1 MKILKFGGSSVGSPE
16 RVKSVIEIVKSK
28 LEEGIA
34 GVVFSA
40 YSGVTDTL
48 IKTGQLAVQ
57 RDKSYS
63 DIFEGLRK
71 KHFEFASELVP
82 AGKELDLLNE
92 GLSLRFT
99 ELKEIL
105 DGVYLLKELTPKTL
119 DYIQSFGEMLSAYT
133 ITVAFRGA
141 GVNAGFLDARKVIKT
156 DNNFNNAH
164 ILETETFYFIG
175 QEMKRTQELRVITGF
190 IASTNDN
197 ETTTLGRGGSDFTA
211 AIFGAAINAGEIEIW
226 TDVDGVL
233 TADPRKV
240 SDSFIVEELSY
251 EEAMELSYFGA
262 KVIYAPTIQPAMDRG
277 IPVRIKNTFNPAHPG
292 SIIKKDPGLNTNEI
306 TGLACIDAIA
316 LVRVEGG
323 GMVGVSGI
331 AGRLFRSL
339 AKEKINV
346 ILITQASSEHSIS
359 LAVEPKNSTA
369 AVKIL
374 REEFAEEL
382 RLGRI
387 SSIEKEEGLAS
398 IAVVGA
404 NMRRRHGVAGR
415 VFDTL
420 GKHRIN
426 IHAIAQGSS
435 ELNISFVIAADK
447 LKQAMSALHNEF
459 FFDRRKVWDIY
470 LAGPGNVGSKFI
482 SLLRG
487 KNDTNDIIKL
497 KGVISSSKMLFGDD
511 ILGEPDPVD
520 ALRQGG
526 EKASSAKFLEQIL
539 ADENPFKVFVDCT
552 ATEATLRYYEPLLKA
567 GVHIVAANKVA
578 NAAEKGFYNG
588 LHEAGKT
595 GDSQFLYE
603 TNVGAALPVI
613 KVLQDLLNAGD
624 RIVKIEGIMSGSL
637 NHILTEVWSGKKFME
652 ALEEAKAAGYTEPDP
667 LVDLSGVDVAR
678 KLLILV
684 RETGVNVSME
694 DVIVEPLAWKNI
706 TGAVEYLDIDTQVQ
720 EAKNRGNRIKF
731 VASYSEGKMTVG
743 PREVTPEDPLYSV
756 NGVRNAFIFYTTL
769 YSEFPL
775 VISGPGAGVAL
786 TAAGVMNDLL
796 SIMGS

>member
-190 IASTNDN
+190 IASTNEN

-211 AIFGAAINAGEIEIW
+211 AIFGAAINAEEIEIW

-292 SIIKKDPGLNTNEI
+292 SIIKKDPGLNTSEI

-459 FFDRRKVWDIY
+459 FSTAERY
-470 LAGPGNVGSKFI
+470 GTS
-482 SLLRG
+482 
-487 KNDTNDIIKL
+487 
-497 KGVISSSKMLFGDD
+497 
-511 ILGEPDPVD
+511 ILPD
-520 ALRQGG
+520 
-526 EKASSAKFLEQIL
+526 
-539 ADENPFKVFVDCT
+539 
-552 ATEATLRYYEPLLKA
+552 
-567 GVHIVAANKVA
+567 
-578 NAAEKGFYNG
+578 
-588 LHEAGKT
+588 
-595 GDSQFLYE
+595 
-603 TNVGAALPVI
+603 
-613 KVLQDLLNAGD
+613 
-624 RIVKIEGIMSGSL
+624 
-637 NHILTEVWSGKKFME
+637 
-652 ALEEAKAAGYTEPDP
+652 
-667 LVDLSGVDVAR
+667 
-678 KLLILV
+678 
-684 RETGVNVSME
+684 
-694 DVIVEPLAWKNI
+694 
-706 TGAVEYLDIDTQVQ
+706 Q
-720 EAKNRGNRIKF
+720 E
-731 VASYSEGKMTVG
+731 M
-743 PREVTPEDPLYSV
+743 
-756 NGVRNAFIFYTTL
+756 
-769 YSEFPL
+769 
-775 VISGPGAGVAL
+775 
-786 TAAGVMNDLL
+786 
-796 SIMGS
+796 